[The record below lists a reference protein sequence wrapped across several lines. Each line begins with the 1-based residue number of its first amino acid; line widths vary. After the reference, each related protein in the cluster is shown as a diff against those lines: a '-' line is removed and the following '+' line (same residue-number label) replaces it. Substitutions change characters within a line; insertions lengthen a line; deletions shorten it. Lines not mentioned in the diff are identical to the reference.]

1 MPIDVQRLDSF
12 SIGDDP
18 KSVGTRWK
26 KWIGSFQIYLEALGK
41 INEKQQKALL
51 LHTAGLEVQ
60 EVFNTLN
67 LTGDSLQDA
76 IEGLTNYF
84 APQANKYFERYQFI
98 EASQESGK
106 THNNSSSQVNHVA
119 YKSCYQHA
127 KKGQTNGTSKPS
139 PGISK
144 YNKGKP
150 NAYSQKSQSHIGTQ
164 KPQKKSCFRCGKQ
177 DHYSNDWD
185 KCPASGQ
192 TCNNCRKRGHLTS
205 QCKFAKQ
212 KTTKQINR
220 TVDSNDGFSSN
231 EESVHK
237 TTEVEQFA
245 FHINSVN
252 KDAQERLMAQIEING
267 KLTPMQIDT
276 AADVTIISERIAQT
290 VPNLV
295 IRPSDKVL
303 KIYNGT
309 NIEVVGSSQ
318 VKVQYKDQ
326 EIGKLPLTIVKGQG
340 QTLLGLD
347 WLRCIK
353 LDWPSVLRVT
363 DTKQEPAEEISLTN
377 LLSDYKEVFEDR
389 VGTVKN
395 AQAVLVLKENAT
407 PRFSAPR
414 PVPYALKT
422 AVETEIRRLESEGS
436 WEKVDYSDWSTPLV
450 PIVKDNGQ
458 VRLCGDYKVTLNP
471 QLQVA
476 QHPLPNPKDMFAT
489 LSGCSVFSKIDL
501 RQAFQQLSM
510 DENSQKLCMSGV
522 FIFIDDILVTG
533 KNKKEHRE
541 RLRAVLK
548 KLKEHN
554 IKVNQ
559 SKCILEVDS
568 VEYLGFIVNGKGIH
582 KTQDKVNAV
591 QSAKLPENVKELQ
604 SFLGLVTFYG
614 SFIQNL
620 ATIAHPLYNLL
631 NKDVKWNWTKECQN
645 AFERIK
651 AEVTSPTFLVHYQM
665 DLPVK
670 LVCDAS
676 NIGLGAVLAHVMPD
690 GTEKPIAFASRVLN
704 KAERN
709 YSQIEKE
716 ALALVYGVKKFH
728 MYLYGRKRF
737 TLVTDHKPLLMIL
750 GPKASLPTLVAARLQ
765 RRAIILAAYDYNI
778 EYRPTSKMGNA
789 DALSRL
795 PVDKAPEQYEESIL
809 LISAYNS
816 PITAKEI
823 AQGTKKDPVLSKVVQ
838 SLITGRDICAEDAN
852 CKPYKEIWN
861 ELSVTQECI
870 LRGSRVVI
878 PNALRNRVLSEI
890 HADHQGIVRSKSIA
904 RTYVWWTGVDRDIEN
919 LVKKCMNCAL
929 QQNNPIPT
937 RMHPWEL
944 PRYPWQRVHIDFAG
958 PFLGY
963 SYLILVDAYSKW
975 PEVIPMQTTSSV
987 ATIRS
992 LMQIFSTHGLPE
1004 RIVTDNGPQFTSQ
1017 EFMDFLN
1024 HPSTNGEA
1032 ERFVQTFKHNMKCR
1046 QANSGNVASHIAKFL
1061 LSYRT
1066 TVHNT
1071 TGITPSYLLMGR
1083 RIRNKLDLMYPS
1095 LQSQLE
1101 QKGYDQVKK
1110 LPNVRHFAPSGYV
1123 MVRSYNTP
1131 EKWVQGEIV
1140 RKIGNLHYDVNVGGK
1155 IVKRHVDQLQSF
1167 GTNHTEVKV
1176 SNTSDLNNSDVQT
1189 AHQDVQNHATAQNT
1203 PTVLPN
1209 RMSRGKPPERL
1220 DL

>member
-84 APQANKYFERYQFI
+84 APLANKYFERYQFI
-98 EASQESGK
+98 EASQES
-106 THNNSSSQVNHVA
+106 
-119 YKSCYQHA
+119 
-127 KKGQTNGTSKPS
+127 
-139 PGISK
+139 
-144 YNKGKP
+144 
-150 NAYSQKSQSHIGTQ
+150 
-164 KPQKKSCFRCGKQ
+164 
-177 DHYSNDWD
+177 
-185 KCPASGQ
+185 
-192 TCNNCRKRGHLTS
+192 
-205 QCKFAKQ
+205 
-212 KTTKQINR
+212 
-220 TVDSNDGFSSN
+220 
-231 EESVHK
+231 
-237 TTEVEQFA
+237 
-245 FHINSVN
+245 
-252 KDAQERLMAQIEING
+252 DAQERLMAQIEING

-276 AADVTIISERIAQT
+276 AADVTIISERVAQT
-290 VPNLV
+290 IPNLV

-303 KIYNGT
+303 KSYNGT
-309 NIEVVGSSQ
+309 NIKVVGSSQ

-326 EIGKLPLTIVKGQG
+326 EI
-340 QTLLGLD
+340 
-347 WLRCIK
+347 
-353 LDWPSVLRVT
+353 
-363 DTKQEPAEEISLTN
+363 
-377 LLSDYKEVFEDR
+377 DYKEVFEDR

-450 PIVKDNGQ
+450 PIVKENGQ

-510 DENSQKLCMSGV
+510 DENSQKLCTVNTHLGLYRPKRLPYGVASSPAIWQQTMDKIFAGMSGV
-522 FIFIDDILVTG
+522 FIFIDDILVAG

-541 RLRAVLK
+541 RLCAVLK

-591 QSAKLPENVKELQ
+591 RSAKLPENVKELQ

-645 AFERIK
+645 SFERIK

-765 RRAIILAAYDYNI
+765 RWAIILAAYDYNI

-809 LISAYNS
+809 LISAYNL

-904 RTYVWWTGVDRDIEN
+904 RTYVWWPGVDRDIEN
-919 LVKKCMNCAL
+919 LVKKC
-929 QQNNPIPT
+929 
-937 RMHPWEL
+937 
-944 PRYPWQRVHIDFAG
+944 
-958 PFLGY
+958 
-963 SYLILVDAYSKW
+963 
-975 PEVIPMQTTSSV
+975 
-987 ATIRS
+987 
-992 LMQIFSTHGLPE
+992 
-1004 RIVTDNGPQFTSQ
+1004 
-1017 EFMDFLN
+1017 
-1024 HPSTNGEA
+1024 
-1032 ERFVQTFKHNMKCR
+1032 
-1046 QANSGNVASHIAKFL
+1046 
-1061 LSYRT
+1061 
-1066 TVHNT
+1066 
-1071 TGITPSYLLMGR
+1071 
-1083 RIRNKLDLMYPS
+1083 
-1095 LQSQLE
+1095 
-1101 QKGYDQVKK
+1101 
-1110 LPNVRHFAPSGYV
+1110 YV

-1167 GTNHTEVKV
+1167 GTNHTEVQV

-1203 PTVLPN
+1203 PIVLPN
-1209 RMSRGKPPERL
+1209 RMSRGKPPERFRFVNIANVL
-1220 DL
+1220 VDVSDYGTHAVQAGATSRVRRSRRLAQLPVEFGIA